1 MQQKNRSPSYNDVP
15 MMNSTHP
22 GSAEHSWHKRSSVL
36 PLSCY
41 RVHAMDVKSNITCYL
56 MMPSLYFLGALF

>member
-1 MQQKNRSPSYNDVP
+1 
-15 MMNSTHP
+15 MNSTHP